1 LELSK
6 TPKFNLTAENF
17 PKTTHQDK
25 EWSINRSSDPT
36 KKLDFVKNLILIL
49 KVFEQSSFEIIDEQH
64 FVHSLKSVKSGR
76 ALLEK

>member
-36 KKLDFVKNLILIL
+36 KKLDLILIL

-76 ALLEK
+76 SLLEK